1 MRELAR
7 QKINWLLVFIVLAF
21 AVSYVPA
28 WRNELLLFWF
38 AVLGLIV
45 TSAWIG
51 TATEQLAGRIGP
63 TWGGMMNA
71 GFGNL
76 PELIFG
82 LIAIRNG
89 LGPLAKAAWTGAIV
103 SNILV
108 VNGAAM
114 VVAGLRFGR
123 IRFEMERA
131 QDAGASLMIASV
143 AVLLPSIYAESRR
156 QLPTPQMSTNYVEE
170 ISICLCVLLLILYAA
185 GVARIVQRARGRTSA
200 AAAAAPNLPEPK

>member
-7 QKINWLLVFIVLAF
+7 QKINWLAVFIPLSF
-21 AVSYVPA
+21 ALNYVPA
-28 WRNELLLFWF
+28 WQNELLLFWF
-38 AVLGLIV
+38 SVLGLIV

-51 TATEQLAGRIGP
+51 TATEQLPGRIGV

-108 VNGAAM
+108 VKWGGHGGRRTAVRPDPVLHGART
-114 VVAGLRFGR
+114 GC
-123 IRFEMERA
+123 
-131 QDAGASLMIASV
+131 
-143 AVLLPSIYAESRR
+143 RR
-156 QLPTPQMSTNYVEE
+156 QPDDRVRRRIPTVDLRRVSPPSADAADVHR
-170 ISICLCVLLLILYAA
+170 LCGGNLHRSLRPAPDPLRCRNGSHRAA
-185 GVARIVQRARGRTSA
+185 
-200 AAAAAPNLPEPK
+200 

>member
-7 QKINWLLVFIVLAF
+7 QKINWLAVFIPLSF
-21 AVSYVPA
+21 ALNYVPA
-28 WRNELLLFWF
+28 WQNELLLFWF
-38 AVLGLIV
+38 SVFGLIV

-89 LGPLAKAAWTGAIV
+89 LARWP
-103 SNILV
+103 
-108 VNGAAM
+108 
-114 VVAGLRFGR
+114 
-123 IRFEMERA
+123 
-131 QDAGASLMIASV
+131 
-143 AVLLPSIYAESRR
+143 R
-156 QLPTPQMSTNYVEE
+156 QL
-170 ISICLCVLLLILYAA
+170 
-185 GVARIVQRARGRTSA
+185 G
-200 AAAAAPNLPEPK
+200 PEP

>member
-1 MRELAR
+1 M
-7 QKINWLLVFIVLAF
+7 
-21 AVSYVPA
+21 
-28 WRNELLLFWF
+28 
-38 AVLGLIV
+38 LGLIV

-82 LIAIRNG
+82 LIAIRSG
-89 LGPLAKAAWTGAIV
+89 LGPLAKAAWTGAII

-114 VVAGLRFGR
+114 VAGLRFGQ
-123 IRFEMERA
+123 IRFSM
-131 QDAGASLMIASV
+131 DAHRM
-143 AVLLPSIYAESRR
+143 P
-156 QLPTPQMSTNYVEE
+156 
-170 ISICLCVLLLILYAA
+170 
-185 GVARIVQRARGRTSA
+185 
-200 AAAAAPNLPEPK
+200 APV

>member
-7 QKINWLLVFIVLAF
+7 QKINWLAVFIPLAF
-21 AVSYVPA
+21 AIYYVPA
-28 WRNELLLFWF
+28 WQNELLLFWCS
-38 AVLGLIV
+38 VLGLIV

-51 TATEQLAGRIGP
+51 SATEQLAGRIGP

-89 LGPLAKAAWTGAIV
+89 LGSLAKAAWTGAIV

-123 IRFEMERA
+123 VRFEMERA
-131 QDAGASLMIASV
+131 QDAGASLISRPSPYCCRRSTPPLACSCRRRRCPLTMWRKSPSVCAS
-143 AVLLPSIYAESRR
+143 S
-156 QLPTPQMSTNYVEE
+156 
-170 ISICLCVLLLILYAA
+170 
-185 GVARIVQRARGRTSA
+185 
-200 AAAAAPNLPEPK
+200 